1 MAHLLN
7 NATRLHHARE
17 ATLLTRMLAAQD
29 KLGLAAEHGYFMK
42 LTTGQDWEQQYTK
55 GGSDFAWKEMVEPI
69 LEVYK
74 DSTDGTYIE
83 SKESALV
90 WHYQNADPD
99 FGSWQV

>member
-1 MAHLLN
+1 M
-7 NATRLHHARE
+7 
-17 ATLLTRMLAAQD
+17 QS
-29 KLGLAAEHGYFMK
+29 KLGLAAEHGFFVK
-42 LTTGQDWEQQYTK
+42 TTKSEEWEQLFTK
-55 GGSDFAWKEMVEPI
+55 GGTDFAWKEMVGPI

-99 FGSWQV
+99 FGSWQVGWF